1 MDAELKTY
9 LDGKFSDARINLDAL
24 RAEIDARFGELRTE
38 NDAKFGELRADIDA
52 RFGEL
57 RAEIDVRFNE
67 ERIERRAEIE
77 KTETNLLR
85 AFHNWARPM
94 EIRVRE
100 SDTKVAGFDLRL
112 AFIEER
118 DSELERRIAS

>member
-24 RAEIDARFGELRTE
+24 RAEIDARFGELR
-38 NDAKFGELRADIDA
+38 ADIDA
-52 RFGEL
+52 
-57 RAEIDVRFNE
+57 RFNE

-100 SDTKVAGFDLRL
+100 SDTKVA
-112 AFIEER
+112 
-118 DSELERRIAS
+118 DSIYALPLLKNASPN

>member
-1 MDAELKTY
+1 MDAELISY
-9 LDGKFSDARINLDAL
+9 LDAKFGAI
-24 RAEIDARFGELRTE
+24 
-38 NDAKFGELRADIDA
+38 DAKFGELRAEIDV

-57 RAEIDVRFNE
+57 RAEIDARFNE

-100 SDTKVAGFDLRL
+100 SDTKVAGCRSAPCLY
-112 AFIEER
+112 
-118 DSELERRIAS
+118 

>member
-1 MDAELKTY
+1 MDAELKSY
-9 LDGKFSDARINLDAL
+9 LDARFGA
-24 RAEIDARFGELRTE
+24 IDARFG
-38 NDAKFGELRADIDA
+38 DLRADIDA

-100 SDTKVAGFDLRL
+100 SDTKVA
-112 AFIEER
+112 
-118 DSELERRIAS
+118 DSIYALPLLKNASPN

>member
-1 MDAELKTY
+1 MDAELISY
-9 LDGKFSDARINLDAL
+9 LDAKFGAI
-24 RAEIDARFGELRTE
+24 
-38 NDAKFGELRADIDA
+38 DAKFGELRAEIDV

-57 RAEIDVRFNE
+57 RAEIDARFNE

-112 AFIEER
+112 P
-118 DSELERRIAS
+118 LLKNASPN